1 MKNSTICLTQALAKD
16 DAYKNQPSCRVLE
29 ITAFA
34 SHTKC
39 YLEGGFCD
47 VILKNFTNIQC
58 LDNVINGED
67 AVTKI
72 GIEQVIQNNK
82 LYIWYKMK
90 IIYTNNIITVEVP
103 QNKI

>member
-1 MKNSTICLTQALAKD
+1 MQALAKD

-47 VILKNFTNIQC
+47 VILKNFANMQC
-58 LDNVINGED
+58 LDSVINGQD

-72 GIEQVIQNNK
+72 GIEQVMQNSK
-82 LYIWYKMK
+82 LYIWHEKK
-90 IIYTNNIITVEVP
+90 IYSNHAITVEEP
-103 QNKI
+103 